1 MDVALTIF
9 FDFSGVPHCL
19 YCGQCTTTALE
30 TLEKEILTGK
40 YEKGFVVKNP
50 DYLKRRAHDPASAPA
65 PAAPAA
71 PAVEA
76 KKGK

>member
-9 FDFSGVPHCL
+9 FDSAGVPHCL

-65 PAAPAA
+65 TSA